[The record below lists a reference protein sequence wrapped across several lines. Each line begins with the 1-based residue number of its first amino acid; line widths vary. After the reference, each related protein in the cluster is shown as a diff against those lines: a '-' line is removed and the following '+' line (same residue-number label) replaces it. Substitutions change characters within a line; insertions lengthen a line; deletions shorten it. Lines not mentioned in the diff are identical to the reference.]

1 MERFTVY
8 RIEDK
13 MYWEGRPKLAFQPV
27 ERWHSEGRRIIYT
40 AESASLAILERL
52 KWFLTRNVIVT
63 NLGERS
69 FIIWRANLLLRE
81 PPEEI
86 DPSALS
92 SDWCRVPAWKSRVTQ
107 EIGNKWIDE
116 KRSLILRVPS
126 SAVPSGMG
134 WNYLID
140 PEHTDFDRALQQ
152 ATVAETDFDFQ
163 HYLG

>member
-27 ERWHSEGRRIIYT
+27 ERWHSGGRRIIYT

-63 NLGERS
+63 HLGERS
-69 FIIWRANLLLRE
+69 FIIWRADLLLHE

-86 DPSALS
+86 DTSALPPN
-92 SDWCRVPAWKSRVTQ
+92 WWAAPAWLSPETQ
-107 EIGNKWIDE
+107 EVGNKWLDE
-116 KRSLILRVPS
+116 NRSLLLKVPS
-126 SAVPSGMG
+126 ATVPTGLG
-134 WNYLID
+134 WNYLLN
-140 PEHTDFDRALQQ
+140 PQHADFNRTLQQ
-152 ATVAETDFDFQ
+152 ATVAEIDFDFQ
-163 HYLG
+163 HYLS